1 MTGFD
6 RKQCADF
13 VNGLSEFAFFPIK
26 PQGNT
31 RSIPRLILYTR
42 KVTANI
48 VKEGAAADGW
58 DSM

>member
-31 RSIPRLILYTR
+31 RSIPRMVLYTL
-42 KVTANI
+42 KVTVNT
-48 VKEGAAADGW
+48 VKGEAAANEW